1 MVQFC
6 PKCGTQAPDD
16 EAVFC
21 NKCGTRL
28 PPVISEKQDI
38 FCQRCG
44 TKTPDDQSA
53 FCNKCGSPL
62 QSISPAQI
70 QVAGIRQAAAA
81 SRPIVKKHR
90 CPSCGAPLVDDISD
104 YCNVC
109 GADVRSPAPV
119 PPQRDTPRPAPE
131 RMAPAPLTPAPEAP
145 QPSREKIRPEAPAAD
160 NPGGSKEVPVQEKSR
175 RPLLKWGL
183 VAIAVVILLAVI
195 AAFVT
200 GMIPGVGQSPDETP
214 APADTPVTV
223 LPTQKTTHTTTP
235 KMTTAPA
242 KVTTKPPV
250 TGETTNISTN
260 VTVNATATR
269 AMNSSANVT
278 ANVTANATT
287 TATPAPTPTFPT
299 QPLSIGQSASDGKG
313 KLTLNSITFKEKM
326 GDPTPSYAIGKKY
339 LIVDITYENLQRNVT
354 TEIDLTKM
362 AVKDAGGYA
371 FDQAD
376 DVTLEK
382 PFSVYGKT
390 IPAQENRTGNMLFIV
405 PPEATFLKFSFDFG
419 EQKIAVFQIS

>member
-28 PPVISEKQDI
+28 PPVIPEKQDI

-44 TKTPDDQSA
+44 TKVPDDQSA
-53 FCNKCGSPL
+53 FCNKCGSPIH
-62 QSISPAQI
+62 SISPAQI

-81 SRPIVKKHR
+81 SRPNVKKHR
-90 CPSCGAPLVDDISD
+90 CHSCGAPLVDEISD

-109 GADVRSPAPV
+109 GADVRRPAPV
-119 PPQRDTPRPAPE
+119 TPPREIPPPA
-131 RMAPAPLTPAPEAP
+131 
-145 QPSREKIRPEAPAAD
+145 
-160 NPGGSKEVPVQEKSR
+160 PVQETTHPFPAKTVPATPAGDVPDEVRDVPERKNR

-195 AAFVT
+195 AAFIT
-200 GMIPGVGQSPDETP
+200 GMIPGIGHSPDETP

-223 LPTQKTTHTTTP
+223 LPTQKTTQTTTP

-242 KVTTKPPV
+242 KVTTKPAATV
-250 TGETTNISTN
+250 VTTNASAK
-260 VTVNATATR
+260 VTVNATATITT
-269 AMNSSANVT
+269 NTSANVT
-278 ANVTANATT
+278 ANVTT

-339 LIVDITYENLQRNVT
+339 LIVEITYENLQRNVT

-371 FDQAD
+371 FDQVD

-390 IPAQENRTGNMLFIV
+390 IPAQENRTGNLLFVV

-419 EQKIAVFQIS
+419 EQKIAIFQIS